1 MSGACCRN
9 VEIRQY
15 ASCQKVDFVRLKDQ
29 AIQAKKQTSVVW
41 LGTKEEHEAPARATQ

>member
-1 MSGACCRN
+1 MSDACCRN

-29 AIQAKKQTSVVW
+29 AIQAKKRTSVVC
-41 LGTKEEHEAPARATQ
+41 LGTKQEHEAPARATQ